1 MTQYLRISEVADLLR
16 VTPQTV
22 RKYRDNG
29 MITGYPT
36 FGGQTI
42 YDKDEIIALMKQR
55 SPELLPNV
63 PKKSVHYAR
72 SSDGSKTRI
81 QNQLQQLKEKYGE
94 PDYEIKDA
102 GSGLIE
108 LAKEGKIE
116 VVRVTQK
123 DRLTRFGTTYL
134 EKLFESYGVEI
145 VYAFETEDKTLQ
157 EELMQDF
164 MHLIASFSGKF
175 YRLRGY
181 AQQKKLLDNAEKK
194 LEEKIDA
201 KTN

>member
-102 GSGLIE
+102 GSGLNEKRKGLNRIIE
-108 LAKEGKIE
+108 LAKEGKIDNIP
-116 VVRVTQK
+116 R
-123 DRLTRFGTTYL
+123 
-134 EKLFESYGVEI
+134 
-145 VYAFETEDKTLQ
+145 KT
-157 EELMQDF
+157 
-164 MHLIASFSGKF
+164 I
-175 YRLRGY
+175 
-181 AQQKKLLDNAEKK
+181 
-194 LEEKIDA
+194 
-201 KTN
+201 